1 MPINLNDYQSAYQSY
16 GKPQQDPVPQGVPAQ
31 QEGGQPQR
39 MSMEQIMQAAGR
51 VQENY
56 PKQLWEGA
64 KAIGLGSAQ
73 GLADLGVSALNLP
86 AQLMGSDKRIP
97 HPNLEQYI
105 DPEMSLPFMAGQFV
119 GPGLGKFAGIQKLNK
134 IARPLGKMG
143 LGSDVARGA
152 AVGYALGETGDE
164 GEGRVLGAVLQGAGS
179 GLGGMQ
185 SKKLANRVLEDRKKL
200 GETYQK
206 GYKELFDQ
214 AQKSGA
220 QYTVRQ
226 KMPPI
231 LGREMKHSR
240 ASLKKYRQDPSLEN
254 AHWLQSD
261 LGKDIRSLEGQPVLS
276 SEKLRALDVARKTQE
291 RMKSAIERSFNT
303 RARPDLTKRYHE
315 LTKGYGEEV
324 VPYLNPKVKKALSRF
339 ESGKASG
346 AQTLKKLR
354 GSSVFDEELAAK
366 FPEIGLQSALKKAGK
381 VGLYLGSSAAGLG
394 YAGKK
399 GIQYATQD

>member
-1 MPINLNDYQSAYQSY
+1 MPIDLNDYQSAYKGY
-16 GKPQQDPVPQGVPAQ
+16 GKPQPEPGMQQGAP
-31 QEGGQPQR
+31 PK

-86 AQLMGSDKRIP
+86 AQLLGSDKRIP
-97 HPNLEQYI
+97 HANLEQYI
-105 DPEMSLPFMAGQFV
+105 DPEMALPFLAGQFV
-119 GPGLGKFAGIQKLNK
+119 GPGLGKFAAIQKLNK

-143 LGSDVARGA
+143 IGSDIARGA

-164 GEGRVLGAVLQGAGS
+164 GEGRALGAVLQGAGS
-179 GLGGMQ
+179 GIGGLR
-185 SKKLANRVLEDRKKL
+185 SKNLVNNVLADKKKIN
-200 GETYQK
+200 ETYQK

-214 AQKSGA
+214 AEKSGA

-226 KMPPI
+226 KIAPI

-261 LGKDIRSLEGQPVLS
+261 LGKDIRALEGQPVLS

-291 RMKSAIERSFNT
+291 RMKSAIDRSFNT
-303 RARPDLTKRYHE
+303 RGRPDLTQRYNE
-315 LTKGYGEEV
+315 LTRGYGQEA
-324 VPYLNPKVKKALSRF
+324 VPYLSPKVKKALSRY
-339 ESGKASG
+339 ESGKAD
-346 AQTLKKLR
+346 AKQTLKKLR
-354 GSSVFDEELAAK
+354 GSSVFDEELSAK
-366 FPEIGLQSALKKAGK
+366 FPEIGFQEALKKAGR
-381 VGLYLGSSAAGLG
+381 VGLYAGAGAAGAG

-399 GIQYATQD
+399 AIQYATQD

>member
-1 MPINLNDYQSAYQSY
+1 MPINLKEYQSAYQGY
-16 GKPQQDPVPQGVPAQ
+16 GKPQPEPAQ
-31 QEGGQPQR
+31 SGQPGMQQGAPQK
-39 MSMEQIMQAAGR
+39 MSMEQIMQAASG
-51 VQENY
+51 VNKSY
-56 PKQLWEGA
+56 PKQLWEGV
-64 KAIGLGSAQ
+64 KAVGLGSAQ

-105 DPEMSLPFMAGQFV
+105 DPEMSIPFMAGQFI
-119 GPGLGKFAGIQKLNK
+119 GPGLGKFSGIQKLNK

-143 LGSDVARGA
+143 IGSDVARGA

-164 GEGRVLGAVLQGAGS
+164 GEGRALGAILQGAGS
-179 GLGGMQ
+179 GAGGLR
-185 SKKLANRVLEDRKKL
+185 SKSMVNNVMADKKKIN
-200 GETYQK
+200 ETYRK

-214 AQKSGA
+214 ADKSGA

-226 KMPPI
+226 KISPI

-261 LGKDIRSLEGQPVLS
+261 LGKDIRALEGQPVLS
-276 SEKLRALDVARKTQE
+276 SEKLRALDVARKTQD
-291 RMKSAIERSFNT
+291 RMKSAIDRSFNT

-315 LTKGYGEEV
+315 LSKGYGEEA
-324 VPYLNPKVKKALSRF
+324 VPYLSPRVKKALSRF
-339 ESGKASG
+339 ESGKAD
-346 AQTLKKLR
+346 AKQTLKKLK
-354 GSSVFDEELAAK
+354 GSEVFREELSSK
-366 FPEIGLQSALKKAGK
+366 FPEIGLQEALKKAGM
-381 VGLYLGSSAAGLG
+381 VGLYGGASALGLG

>member
-1 MPINLNDYQSAYQSY
+1 MPIDLNDYHSAYQSY
-16 GKPQQDPVPQGVPAQ
+16 GKPQQAPPQPGQPGMQ
-31 QEGGQPQR
+31 QGQPQK

-51 VQENY
+51 VQQNY

-86 AQLMGSDKRIP
+86 AQLLGSDKRIP

-143 LGSDVARGA
+143 IGSDVARGA

-164 GEGRVLGAVLQGAGS
+164 GEGRALGAILQGAGS
-179 GLGGMQ
+179 GLGGLR
-185 SKKLANRVLEDRKKL
+185 SKNLVNNVLADKKKIN
-200 GETYQK
+200 ETYQK

-220 QYTVRQ
+220 QFTVRQ
-226 KMPPI
+226 KIAPI

-261 LGKDIRSLEGQPVLS
+261 LGKDIRALEGQPVLS

-291 RMKSAIERSFNT
+291 RMKSAIDRSFNT

-315 LTKGYGEEV
+315 LTKGYGEEA
-324 VPYLNPKVKKALSRF
+324 VPYLSPNIKKALSRY
-339 ESGKASG
+339 ESGKAN
-346 AQTLKKLR
+346 AKQTIKKLR
-354 GSSVFDEELAAK
+354 GSSVFDEELSAK

-381 VGLYLGSSAAGLG
+381 VGLYLGSAAAGAG

-399 GIQYATQD
+399 AVQYSTQD